1 MPHPTPAGPR
11 PARIT
16 MVGCSAPSHIHPGL
30 AVIRELV
37 DRGHHVRYAV
47 GEPFADMVAA
57 TGAEPIAHPTLLPAP
72 GGPRD
77 TWPEDLMAAMT
88 IFLDEGIAVLP
99 HLLDAHA
106 DAPPDLVLYDIGGLA
121 GPPAAARWG
130 VPAVQLSP
138 AMVAWEGY
146 EEDMAEVM
154 DPLWASPG
162 GVDYRRRHTAWL
174 RESGVTRSSP
184 DVLGRPEHCVAL
196 IPRPLQPNAERV
208 RDDIAFVG
216 PCLDPARLSEGGWD
230 PPADDRPLL
239 YVGFGTAYTDRA
251 DIYRACI
258 EAFADTGWRVLIAVG
273 RQVSADDLGPL
284 PEGVEIRPYVP
295 QLAVLAH
302 ASAFVT
308 HAGMGGCAEGLW
320 FGVPM
325 VAVPQ
330 AVDQFANADR
340 LAELGV
346 GRHLPSDEVT
356 PERLRDAVLGLVGD
370 PEVAARCATL
380 REQVRAGGGAAR
392 AADIIEAHLDRP
404 PAGWRS

>member
-1 MPHPTPAGPR
+1 MPHPMTAGRR

-30 AVIRELV
+30 AVIRELA

-47 GEPFADMVAA
+47 GEPYAGLVGA
-57 TGAEPIAHPTLLPAP
+57 TGADPIAHPTLMPAP

-77 TWPEDLMAAMT
+77 TWPEDVMAAMT
-88 IFLDEGIAVLP
+88 IFLDEGLAVLP

-106 DAPPDLVLYDIGGLA
+106 GAPPDLVLYDIGGLA
-121 GPPAAARWG
+121 GPVAAAHWG

-146 EEDMAEVM
+146 EDDMAEVL
-154 DPLWASPG
+154 DPLWSSPG

-174 RESGVTRSSP
+174 REHGITRRSQ

-196 IPRPLQPNAERV
+196 IPRPMQPNADRV

-216 PCLDPARLSEGGWD
+216 PCLDPARLREGGWD
-230 PPADDRPLL
+230 PPGDDRPLL
-239 YVGFGTAYTDRA
+239 YVGLGTAYTDRP
-251 DIYRACI
+251 DIYRACV
-258 EAFADTGWRVLIAVG
+258 EAFAGTDWRVLMAVG
-273 RQVSADDLGPL
+273 RRVDADDLGPL
-284 PEGVEIRPYVP
+284 PEGVEVRPYVP

-302 ASAFVT
+302 ARAFVT

-325 VAVPQ
+325 VAIPQ

-340 LAELGV
+340 LVELGV
-346 GRHLPSDEVT
+346 GRRLPADEVT
-356 PERLRDAVLGLVGD
+356 PAHLREAVLAVAGD
-370 PEVAARCATL
+370 PDVAARCAGL
-380 REQVRAGGGAAR
+380 SAQVRAAGGAGR
-392 AADIIEAHLDRP
+392 AADLIEAHLGR
-404 PAGWRS
+404 